1 MDGRN
6 NKTPLMTL
14 RQRAGIGLTRER
26 KVCCADYA
34 AHIVVLWK
42 VQVDGR
48 AACGDA
54 GTFAVIAGATMA
66 ATVLAIVA
74 AHQNRTQRAFP
85 LPAERQ

>member
-1 MDGRN
+1 MLAAEGGDRTN
-6 NKTPLMTL
+6 E
-14 RQRAGIGLTRER
+14 ER
-26 KVCCADYA
+26 KVCIERAVLIDSCADYA